1 MKIYRFF
8 TLSFL
13 VLTIISSC
21 QKDHPSYEE
30 LYKKASEKY
39 QEMNL
44 LTQRISCEE
53 ISKSY
58 VDTLLLNPNVKGYL
72 PVSPTIK
79 KQYDLLKTEHTKLL
93 TEAMKADDR
102 PYLNLAYLHMPAH
115 FGIIC
120 QNGFAKVKT
129 VEDFNT
135 EQTRAALNERSE
147 TLQNYFKDKPCTAAG
162 DWIITGIKKDCSQIW
177 IPTIADQTYRNGFY
191 IILTEYNTL
200 YFHLTQLD
208 KELQNCTPNSAPAPK
223 SVRCENNKPILV
235 F

>member
-13 VLTIISSC
+13 VLTILSC
-21 QKDHPSYEE
+21 KKDHLSYNE

-39 QEMNL
+39 QEMHL
-44 LTQRISCEE
+44 LTQSISCGD
-53 ISKSY
+53 ISKWY
-58 VDTLLLNPNVKGYL
+58 VDTLSLNPNTKGYL

-79 KQYDLLKTEHTKLL
+79 TKYDLLKKEYTNLL
-93 TEAMKADDR
+93 TKAMKADDR
-102 PYLNLAYLHMPAH
+102 PYLNLLYLHMPVH

-120 QNGFAKVKT
+120 QNGFAKIKT

-135 EQTRAALNERSE
+135 EQTRTALNERSE
-147 TLQNYFKDKPCTAAG
+147 TLQHYFKDKPCTAAS
-162 DWIITGIKKDCSQIW
+162 DWIVTGIKKDCSQIW
-177 IPTIADQTYRNGFY
+177 IPTIANQTYRNGFY
-191 IILTEYNTL
+191 AILTEYNTL

>member
-8 TLSFL
+8 TLTFL
-13 VLTIISSC
+13 VLTVLSC
-21 QKDHPSYEE
+21 KKEALSYEE

-58 VDTLLLNPNVKGYL
+58 IDTLLLNPNTKGYL

-79 KQYDLLKTEHTKLL
+79 LQYDLLKKEHTKLL
-93 TEAMKADDR
+93 SEAMKADDR
-102 PYLNLAYLHMPAH
+102 PYNLTYLLIPVH
-115 FGIIC
+115 FGIMC
-120 QNGFAKVKT
+120 QDGFAKIKT

-135 EQTRAALNERSE
+135 EQTRKALDERSE
-147 TLQNYFKDKPCTAAG
+147 TLQHYFKDKPCTAAS
-162 DWIITGIKKDCSQIW
+162 DWIVTGIKKDCSQIW

-191 IILTEYNTL
+191 TILTEYNTL

-208 KELQNCTPNSAPAPK
+208 KELQNCTLNSAPAPK